1 MKFKLTKQR
10 KDIIETFKNSHIPL
24 SAELVHQKL
33 NDANINL
40 STVYRTIDT
49 LMSANIISKIYL
61 HNLAYYYY
69 NHHDHVHY
77 MVCEECHK
85 MLEIGCVSSHF
96 KGVAQDNNFKM
107 THHDLVIYGVCQ
119 ECQKNY

>member
-10 KDIIETFKNSHIPL
+10 KDIIETFKQSNKPL
-24 SAELVHQKL
+24 SAELIHQKL
-33 NDANINL
+33 DDPNTNL

-61 HNLAYYYY
+61 NNLAYYYF

-77 MVCEECHK
+77 MICENCHK
-85 MLEIGCVSSHF
+85 MFEIGCINSHF
-96 KGVAQDNNFKM
+96 KNVAATYDFQM
-107 THHDLVIYGVCQ
+107 THHDLVIYGKCK
-119 ECQKNY
+119 ECQLVN